1 MKYRYAISTEKG
13 TRDYNQDRAACLEG
27 SDSILL
33 ILGDGLGGHAGG
45 DIAADILVDTAS
57 QAFLKVRTP
66 VIEEPSLFLA
76 LILQHAH
83 RAINRYVK
91 KATKRIDP
99 RTTAVLCL
107 LQNGYAYWAH
117 AGDSRL
123 YLFRNGSQL
132 TRTLDHTG
140 SDQAK
145 VGGHGVPARTGL
157 YNCIGGPSRPKIAL
171 GPEIALQRGDRILI
185 CSDGVWQGMAIDEV
199 SEYLYEGNDLEDSMD
214 NMLEEIEQRNSEK
227 CDNVTVV
234 ALAWDDKTMPGKS
247 MQHEQIRDLT
257 DNELWRAARDAE
269 NGVKSN
275 AGTGNH
281 TKKQGARSK
290 ADENVGTTE
299 NLDSVIN
306 EVESF
311 VKQWEGRK

>member
-1 MKYRYAISTEKG
+1 MRYRYAISTGRG

-27 SDSILL
+27 SDSVLL

-45 DIAADILVDTAS
+45 DVAADLLIDTAS
-57 QAFLKVRTP
+57 NAFLKVRTP
-66 VIEEPSLFLA
+66 FIEEPSMFLA

-83 RAINRYVK
+83 RAINRYAK
-91 KATKRIDP
+91 KSTREIDP

-107 LQNGYAYWAH
+107 IQNGYAYWAH

-145 VGGHGVPARTGL
+145 GGGSGVPDRTGL
-157 YNCIGGPSRPKIAL
+157 YNCIGGPSRPRITL
-171 GPEIALQRGDRILI
+171 GPEIALQYGDRLLL

-199 SEYLYEGNDLEDSMD
+199 SEYLYEDDLEDASD
-214 NMLEEIEQRNSEK
+214 NMIEKIEERHTDN
-227 CDNVTVV
+227 CDNVTIV
-234 ALAWDDKTMPGKS
+234 ALAWDDKSGPGKN
-247 MQHEQIRDLT
+247 MQHEQIRELT
-257 DNELWRAARDAE
+257 NNDLWRAARDAGKGIR
-269 NGVKSN
+269 NTLRSRKTAQKN
-275 AGTGNH
+275 AG
-281 TKKQGARSK
+281 RSGSSSGSSTPE
-290 ADENVGTTE
+290 D
-299 NLDSVIN
+299 LDSVIN

-311 VKQWEGRK
+311 VKLWEEGK

>member
-45 DIAADILVDTAS
+45 DIAADILIDIAS
-57 QAFLKVRTP
+57 QAFLKIRTP
-66 VIEEPSLFLA
+66 VIDEPSLFLA

-83 RAINRYVK
+83 RAINRAAK
-91 KATKRIDP
+91 KSIKKIDP

-107 LQNGYAYWAH
+107 IQNGYAYWAH

-140 SDQAK
+140 ADQAK
-145 VGGHGVPARTGL
+145 AARSDVPARTGL
-157 YNCIGGPSRPKIAL
+157 YNCIGGPSRPRITL
-171 GPEIALQRGDRILI
+171 GPEIALQMGDRILI
-185 CSDGVWQGMAIDEV
+185 CSDGVWQGMSIDDV
-199 SEYLYEGNDLEDSMD
+199 AEYLHEESDIEESMD
-214 NMLEEIEQRNSEK
+214 NMLEEIEENNAAK

-234 ALAWDDKTMPGKS
+234 ALVWDDSTKPGKS
-247 MQHEQIRDLT
+247 MQHENIRELT
-257 DNELWRAARDAE
+257 GNDLWRVARDAE
-269 NGVKSN
+269 KGVR
-275 AGTGNH
+275 
-281 TKKQGARSK
+281 KKPSSSMRPGQSGLNSSDTA
-290 ADENVGTTE
+290 E

-306 EVESF
+306 DIESF
-311 VKQWEGRK
+311 VKIWEEGK

>member
-1 MKYRYAISTEKG
+1 MRYRYAISTGKG

-27 SDSILL
+27 SDSVFLM
-33 ILGDGLGGHAGG
+33 LGDGLGGHAGG
-45 DIAADILVDTAS
+45 DIAADILIETAS
-57 QAFLKVRTP
+57 KAFLKVRTP

-83 RAINRYVK
+83 RAINRYTK
-91 KATKRIDP
+91 KSTKEIDP

-107 LQNGYAYWAH
+107 VQNGYAYWAH

-145 VGGHGVPARTGL
+145 GGDLGVPVRTGL
-157 YNCIGGPSRPKIAL
+157 YNCIGGPSRPKITL
-171 GPEIALQRGDRILI
+171 GPEIALQYGDRILL

-199 SEYLYEGNDLEDSMD
+199 SEYLHEGDLEDSSD
-214 NMLEEIEQRNSEK
+214 TMLEKIEERHADN
-227 CDNVTVV
+227 CDNVTIV
-234 ALAWDDKTMPGKS
+234 ALAWDDKSDPGKS
-247 MQHEQIRDLT
+247 MQHEQIRGLT
-257 DNELWRAARDAE
+257 SNDLWRAARDAE
-269 NGVKSN
+269 KGIRNTSGSRISKRK
-275 AGTGNH
+275 ATGS
-281 TKKQGARSK
+281 TPSTGPGSAE
-290 ADENVGTTE
+290 D
-299 NLDSVIN
+299 LDSVIN

-311 VKQWEGRK
+311 VKLWEDEK

>member
-1 MKYRYAISTEKG
+1 MRYRYAISTGKG

-27 SDSILL
+27 SDSVFL

-45 DIAADILVDTAS
+45 DIAADILIETAS
-57 QAFLKVRTP
+57 KAFLKVRTP

-83 RAINRYVK
+83 RAINRYTK
-91 KATKRIDP
+91 KSTKEIDP

-140 SDQAK
+140 ADQAK
-145 VGGHGVPARTGL
+145 GGASSVPARTGL
-157 YNCIGGPSRPKIAL
+157 YNCIGGPSRPKITL
-171 GPEIALQRGDRILI
+171 GPEIALQYGDRILL

-199 SEYLYEGNDLEDSMD
+199 SEYLHEGDLEDSSD
-214 NMLEEIEQRNSEK
+214 SMLEKIEERHADK
-227 CDNVTVV
+227 CDNVTIV
-234 ALAWDDKTMPGKS
+234 ALAWNDKSAPGKS

-257 DNELWRAARDAE
+257 NNDLWRAARDAE
-269 NGVKSN
+269 KGIRKPSGSRN
-275 AGTGNH
+275 AKN
-281 TKKQGARSK
+281 K
-290 ADENVGTTE
+290 ASASVQPGGPGSAED
-299 NLDSVIN
+299 LDSVIN

-311 VKQWEGRK
+311 VKQWEEGK

>member
-1 MKYRYAISTEKG
+1 MRYRYAISTGQG

-27 SDSILL
+27 SDSVFLM
-33 ILGDGLGGHAGG
+33 LGDGLGGHAGG
-45 DIAADILVDTAS
+45 DIAADILIETAS
-57 QAFLKVRTP
+57 KAFLKVRTP

-83 RAINRYVK
+83 RAINRYTK
-91 KATKRIDP
+91 KSTKEIDP

-107 LQNGYAYWAH
+107 VQNGYAYWAH

-145 VGGHGVPARTGL
+145 GGDLGVPVRTGL
-157 YNCIGGPSRPKIAL
+157 YNCIGGPSRPKITL
-171 GPEIALQRGDRILI
+171 GPEIALQYGDRILL

-199 SEYLYEGNDLEDSMD
+199 SEYLHEGDLEDSSD
-214 NMLEEIEQRNSEK
+214 TMLEKIEERHADN
-227 CDNVTVV
+227 CDNVTIV
-234 ALAWDDKTMPGKS
+234 ALAWDEKSDPGKS

-257 DNELWRAARDAE
+257 SNDLWRAARDAE
-269 NGVKSN
+269 KGIRNTYGSRISKRK
-275 AGTGNH
+275 ATGS
-281 TKKQGARSK
+281 TPSTGPGSAE
-290 ADENVGTTE
+290 D
-299 NLDSVIN
+299 LDSVIN

-311 VKQWEGRK
+311 VKLWEDEK

>member
-1 MKYRYAISTEKG
+1 MKYRYAISSEKG

-27 SDSILL
+27 SDSVLL

-66 VIEEPSLFLA
+66 IIEEPSLFLA

-83 RAINRYVK
+83 RAINRYAK
-91 KATKRIDP
+91 KSTKNIDP

-107 LQNGYAYWAH
+107 IQNGYAYWAH

-145 VGGHGVPARTGL
+145 IGGRGVPARTGL
-157 YNCIGGPSRPKIAL
+157 YNCIGGPNRPKISL
-171 GPEIALQRGDRILI
+171 GPEIALQYGDRILI
-185 CSDGVWQGMAIDEV
+185 CSDGVWQGMAIDDV
-199 SEYLYEGNDLEDSMD
+199 ADYLHEENDLEDSMD
-214 NMLEEIEQRNSEK
+214 NMLEIIEQKNAEK
-227 CDNVTVV
+227 CDNVTVI
-234 ALAWDDKTMPGKS
+234 AFAWDDKARPGKS
-247 MQHEQIRDLT
+247 MRHEQIRDLT

-269 NGVKSN
+269 KGIRDKPVAKKGGRTK
-275 AGTGNH
+275 AGN
-281 TKKQGARSK
+281 SS
-290 ADENVGTTE
+290 EMVE
-299 NLDSVIN
+299 SLDSVIS

-311 VKQWEGRK
+311 VEQWEKGK

>member
-27 SDSILL
+27 NDSVLM

-57 QAFLKVRTP
+57 QAFLKLRTP

-76 LILQHAH
+76 LVLQHAH
-83 RAINRYVK
+83 RSINRKAK
-91 KATKRIDP
+91 KSTKKIDP

-107 LQNGYAYWAH
+107 IQNGYAYWAH

-145 VGGHGVPARTGL
+145 VSGRRIPAKTGL
-157 YNCIGGPSRPKIAL
+157 YNCIGGPSRPKITL
-171 GPEIALQRGDRILI
+171 GPEIALQHGDRILI
-185 CSDGVWQGMAIDEV
+185 CSDGVWQGMAIDV
-199 SEYLYEGNDLEDSMD
+199 VAEYLYEESDLEDSMD
-214 NMLEEIEQRNSEK
+214 NMIEKIVQRNPAV

-234 ALAWDDKTMPGKS
+234 ALAWDDKARPGKRL
-247 MQHEQIRDLT
+247 QHEQIRDLT
-257 DNELWRAARDAE
+257 DNDLWRAARDAE
-269 NGVKSN
+269 KGIRSN
-275 AGTGNH
+275 TRTGIH
-281 TKKQGARSK
+281 AKKQGSRLK
-290 ADENVGTTE
+290 AGSNADTAES
-299 NLDSVIN
+299 LDSVIN

-311 VKQWEGRK
+311 VKQWEEGK

>member
-27 SDSILL
+27 NDSVFM

-45 DIAADILVDTAS
+45 DIAADILIDTAS
-57 QAFLKVRTP
+57 QAFLKIRTP

-83 RAINRYVK
+83 RAINRKAK
-91 KATKRIDP
+91 KSTKKIDP

-107 LQNGYAYWAH
+107 IQNGYAYWAH

-145 VGGHGVPARTGL
+145 VGGRGIPARTGL

-171 GPEIALQRGDRILI
+171 GPEIALQHGDRILI
-185 CSDGVWQGMAIDEV
+185 CSDGV
-199 SEYLYEGNDLEDSMD
+199 
-214 NMLEEIEQRNSEK
+214 
-227 CDNVTVV
+227 
-234 ALAWDDKTMPGKS
+234 
-247 MQHEQIRDLT
+247 
-257 DNELWRAARDAE
+257 
-269 NGVKSN
+269 
-275 AGTGNH
+275 
-281 TKKQGARSK
+281 
-290 ADENVGTTE
+290 
-299 NLDSVIN
+299 
-306 EVESF
+306 
-311 VKQWEGRK
+311 

>member
-27 SDSILL
+27 SDSLFL
-33 ILGDGLGGHAGG
+33 ILGDGLGGHVGG
-45 DIAADILVDTAS
+45 DVAADILIDTAS

-83 RAINRYVK
+83 RAINRYAK
-91 KATKRIDP
+91 KSKKKMDP

-107 LQNGYAYWAH
+107 IQNGFAYWAH

-145 VGGHGVPARTGL
+145 IGGGGVPARTGL
-157 YNCIGGPSRPKIAL
+157 YNCIGGPNRPKIAL
-171 GPEIALQRGDRILI
+171 GPEIALQKGDRVLI
-185 CSDGVWQGMAIDEV
+185 CSDGVWQGMPIDEV
-199 SEYLYEGNDLEDSMD
+199 ADYLYEENDLEDAMD
-214 NMLEEIEQRNSEK
+214 NMLEKIEQNNPDI

-234 ALAWDDKTMPGKS
+234 ALAWDDKSKPGAS
-247 MQHEQIRDLT
+247 MQHEHIRDLT

-269 NGVKSN
+269 KGVRGSSKTDAPTKPRGRGSK
-275 AGTGNH
+275 GTNNSD
-281 TKKQGARSK
+281 TSE
-290 ADENVGTTE
+290 D
-299 NLDSVIN
+299 LDSVIN
-306 EVESF
+306 EVETF
-311 VKQWEGRK
+311 VKQWEKGK

>member
-1 MKYRYAISTEKG
+1 MRYRYAISTEQG

-27 SDSILL
+27 SDSVLL
-33 ILGDGLGGHAGG
+33 ILGDGLGGYTGG
-45 DIAADILVDTAS
+45 EIAADILVDTAS
-57 QAFLKVRTP
+57 KAFLKIRTP

-76 LILQHAH
+76 LILQHSH
-83 RAINRYVK
+83 RAINRYAK
-91 KATKRIDP
+91 NSPEEIDP

-107 LQNGYAYWAH
+107 IQNGYAYWAH

-145 VGGHGVPARTGL
+145 GGGHHIPIKTGL
-157 YNCIGGPSRPKIAL
+157 YNCIGGPSRPSISL
-171 GPEIALQRGDRILI
+171 GPEIALQYGDRLLL
-185 CSDGVWQGMAIDEV
+185 CSDGVWQGMSIDEV
-199 SEYLYEGNDLEDSMD
+199 AEYIHEDDLEEATD
-214 NMLEEIEQRNSEK
+214 NMLETIVQRHPDM
-227 CDNVTVV
+227 CDNVTSVV
-234 ALAWDDKTMPGKS
+234 LSWEDKSAPGKS

-269 NGVKSN
+269 KGIRNNTRSGKKFPRKGKAQNNGMFS
-275 AGTGNH
+275 
-281 TKKQGARSK
+281 
-290 ADENVGTTE
+290 TE
-299 NLDSVIN
+299 DLDSVIN

-311 VKQWEGRK
+311 VKQWEEGK

>member
-1 MKYRYAISTEKG
+1 MRYRYAISTEKG

-27 SDSILL
+27 SDSVLL
-33 ILGDGLGGHAGG
+33 ILGDGLGGYTGG

-57 QAFLKVRTP
+57 KAFLKIRTP
-66 VIEEPSLFLA
+66 VIDEPSLFLA
-76 LILQHAH
+76 LILQHSH
-83 RAINRYVK
+83 RAINRYAK
-91 KATKRIDP
+91 KSAENIDP

-107 LQNGYAYWAH
+107 IQNGYAYWAH

-145 VGGHGVPARTGL
+145 GGGHRIPKKTGL
-157 YNCIGGPSRPKIAL
+157 YNCIGGPSRPSISL
-171 GPEIALQRGDRILI
+171 GPEIALQYGDRLLL

-199 SEYLYEGNDLEDSMD
+199 TEYIHEDDLEEAID
-214 NMLEEIEQRNSEK
+214 NMLETIVKRHSDI
-227 CDNVTVV
+227 CDNVTSVV
-234 ALAWDDKTMPGKS
+234 LSWEDKSGPGKS

-257 DNELWRAARDAE
+257 HNELWRAARDAE
-269 NGVKSN
+269 KGIRNNTRSSKGLPRNGRHQDKYKS
-275 AGTGNH
+275 
-281 TKKQGARSK
+281 GAS
-290 ADENVGTTE
+290 TE
-299 NLDSVIN
+299 DLDSVIS

-311 VKQWEGRK
+311 VKEWEEGK

>member
-1 MKYRYAISTEKG
+1 MRYRYSISTEKG
-13 TRDYNQDRAACLEG
+13 TREYNQDRAACLEG
-27 SDSILL
+27 SDSVLL

-57 QAFLKVRTP
+57 KAFLKVRTP
-66 VIEEPSLFLA
+66 VIEEPSMFLA
-76 LILQHAH
+76 LILQNSH
-83 RAINRYVK
+83 RAINRYAK
-91 KATKRIDP
+91 KSARDIDP

-107 LQNGYAYWAH
+107 IQNGYAYWAH

-145 VGGHGVPARTGL
+145 GGGRGVPAKTGL
-157 YNCIGGPSRPKIAL
+157 YNCIGGPLRPRISL
-171 GPEIALQRGDRILI
+171 GPEIALQYGDRLLL
-185 CSDGVWQGMAIDEV
+185 CSDGVWHGMAIDEI
-199 SEYLYEGNDLEDSMD
+199 SEYLYEEDMEEATD
-214 NMLEEIEQRNSEK
+214 TMLEKIEKRHSDR

-234 ALAWDDKTMPGKS
+234 ALAWDDQSDPGKS

-257 DNELWRAARDAE
+257 YNDLCRVVSDTEK
-269 NGVKSN
+269 GVKTNTLSSRSQQKEGSKTDLHSG
-275 AGTGNH
+275 AGTVE
-281 TKKQGARSK
+281 
-290 ADENVGTTE
+290 D
-299 NLDSVIN
+299 LDSVIN

-311 VKQWEGRK
+311 VKKWEEGK

>member
-1 MKYRYAISTEKG
+1 MKYRYAISTEIG
-13 TRDYNQDRAACLEG
+13 TREYNQDRAACLEG

-33 ILGDGLGGHAGG
+33 ILGDGLGGHVGG

-66 VIEEPSLFLA
+66 IIQEPSLFLA

-91 KATKRIDP
+91 KSAQKMDP

-107 LQNGYAYWAH
+107 IQNGYAYWAH

-145 VGGHGVPARTGL
+145 VGGRGIPARTGL
-157 YNCIGGPSRPKIAL
+157 YNCIGGPSRPKISL
-171 GPEIALQRGDRILI
+171 GPEIGLQHGDRILI
-185 CSDGVWQGMAIDEV
+185 CSDGVWQGMSIDDV
-199 SEYLYEGNDLEDSMD
+199 AEYLYEEIDLEDSMD
-214 NMLEEIEQRNSEK
+214 NMLEEIEQKNSEK

-234 ALAWDDKTMPGKS
+234 VLAWDDKAKPGKS

-257 DNELWRAARDAE
+257 DNALWRAARDAE
-269 NGVKSN
+269 KGIRSN
-275 AGTGNH
+275 IRPGAQ
-281 TKKQGARSK
+281 TKKQAGQTTL
-290 ADENVGTTE
+290 GTSE

-306 EVESF
+306 EVETF
-311 VKQWEGRK
+311 VKQWEEGK

>member
-27 SDSILL
+27 SDSVLL

-83 RAINRYVK
+83 RAINRYAK
-91 KATKRIDP
+91 KSTKKIDP

-107 LQNGYAYWAH
+107 IQNGYAYWAH

-145 VGGHGVPARTGL
+145 VGGRGIPARTGL

-171 GPEIALQRGDRILI
+171 GPEIGLQRGDRILI

-199 SEYLYEGNDLEDSMD
+199 SEYLYEENDLEDSMD
-214 NMLEEIEQRNSEK
+214 NMLEKIEQRNPEK
-227 CDNVTVV
+227 CDNVTIV
-234 ALAWDDKTMPGKS
+234 ALAWDDKSRPGKS

-257 DNELWRAARDAE
+257 DDELWRAAREAE
-269 NGVKSN
+269 QGARSSVRT
-275 AGTGNH
+275 GTR
-281 TKKQGARSK
+281 TKKQGKRSK
-290 ADENVGTTE
+290 ADSDAGTAE
-299 NLDSVIN
+299 NLASVIN

-311 VKQWEGRK
+311 VEQWEKGK